1 MSQKP
6 NPAKLI
12 LYAICK
18 KWARGETT
26 AQIVTDGDDHEYSRP
41 ATKPELPEA
50 PAGASAAL
58 LALLALFS
66 YTRRPGRSGA
76 HGPAG

>member
-6 NPAKLI
+6 DPAKLI
-12 LYAICK
+12 LYAFCK
-18 KWARGETT
+18 KWARGENT
-26 AQIVTDGDDHEYSRP
+26 AETVTNGDDDEYSRP
-41 ATKPELPEA
+41 ATKPEPPEV

-58 LALLALFS
+58 PALLALFS
-66 YTRRPGRSGA
+66 YTHRPGRSGA